1 MSESERTK
9 EEIADSLAEVIAE
22 NARLIAENKRL
33 TELLVRERNI
43 NNELTWRIDNSRGG
57 Y

>member
-1 MSESERTK
+1 MSESERTR
-9 EEIADSLAEVIAE
+9 EEIAENLADLIAI
-22 NARLIAENKRL
+22 NARLEAENKRL

-43 NNELTWRIDNSRGG
+43 NNELSWRIDNSRGG